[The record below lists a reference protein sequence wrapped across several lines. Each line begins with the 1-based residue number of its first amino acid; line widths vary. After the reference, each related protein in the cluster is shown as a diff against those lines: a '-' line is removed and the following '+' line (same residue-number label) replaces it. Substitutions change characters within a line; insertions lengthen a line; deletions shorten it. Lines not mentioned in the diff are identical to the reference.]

1 MFLLG
6 LPQAVIGH
14 MCSSCRGAH
23 ARVPHHSVA
32 RSRLG
37 KLILARPENVFFSFL
52 HLLFSPGSSSAHR
65 AEPLQ
70 RDSKAVA
77 TDLPLQL
84 LMSWHNSC
92 HLFQSFFFFNM
103 YQLNISFLTPTCVF
117 LTRAIMP
124 FCCVLSMETEFH
136 RSLFGYKRF
145 TQNLPS

>member
-37 KLILARPENVFFSFL
+37 KLILARPENVFSPSSICCSAQAVAQPTGQSPSRETPKLWLLTSHFSFSCL
-52 HLLFSPGSSSAHR
+52 DITPVIFFNLL
-65 AEPLQ
+65 
-70 RDSKAVA
+70 
-77 TDLPLQL
+77 
-84 LMSWHNSC
+84 
-92 HLFQSFFFFNM
+92 FFNM